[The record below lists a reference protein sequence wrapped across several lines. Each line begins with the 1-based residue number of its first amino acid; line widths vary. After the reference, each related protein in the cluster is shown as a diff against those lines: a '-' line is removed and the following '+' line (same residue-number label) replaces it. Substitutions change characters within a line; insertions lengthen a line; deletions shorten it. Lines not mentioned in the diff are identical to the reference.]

1 MDTHHPFSVT
11 RFTSRSCVA
20 MRSVHPR
27 RHFKLPHYRDVREN
41 NRDGALWYPIRMD
54 LTGAYTA
61 ERAAALSGVPKST
74 IHWWARHEILVP
86 SVSAERVKLWSY
98 SDLMGLRVIY
108 WLRQRKAT
116 NLGVDIPGTSMPAVR
131 RALDALRDLGAPIWK
146 LGSDHVLF
154 VDGTGE
160 IYLKRPDGVQNLD
173 GQLGDEGLLDL
184 IAPFKTQEGARG
196 PDLVRPR
203 PDLRIL
209 PGKLGGS
216 PHVVGTRNETC
227 AIAALAKDDFTLD
240 GILSLYPH
248 LTREQIDQA
257 IDLERQLDENLL
269 DKVAA

>member
-27 RHFKLPHYRDVREN
+27 RHFKLTHYRDVREN

-160 IYLKRPDGVQNLD
+160 IYLKRPDGVQNL
-173 GQLGDEGLLDL
+173 
-184 IAPFKTQEGARG
+184 RG